1 MRHHPFI
8 LLIFVAILV
17 ALFVWLIVS
26 SSNNGRRNTRVSKK
40 KQPMDIARE
49 QFAKGEITKEKFDN
63 IKTNVA
69 ETNVQRQYFSP
80 PATKGEVV
88 LRTAGLSKN
97 FGQLQAVKNLNLE
110 LRRGEVFGFLGPN
123 GAGKSTTVGMILGL
137 IAPTAGSIEL
147 FGVKQGGN
155 RWPALRRIGAIVE
168 EPAFYPY
175 LSGRDNLE
183 VLAKS
188 IGGIPKTKIDEELE
202 RVNLADRAQDQY
214 GHYSM
219 GMKQRL
225 GIASTLI
232 RNPEFII
239 LDEPTNGLDPAG
251 TKEIRDLIPRLA
263 HESRA
268 IMLCSHLLHE
278 VELVCNRVAIIKQG
292 TVIADA
298 TVKDL
303 LSRGNQLQIRVDNIE
318 QAKSILSSLSW
329 VKSVKREGD
338 VLIVDVPQDSV
349 ANINRDS
356 GRERHIRF

>member
-1 MRHHPFI
+1 MNSNMAI
-8 LLIFVAILV
+8 ESKGSAVAQD
-17 ALFVWLIVS
+17 
-26 SSNNGRRNTRVSKK
+26 NT
-40 KQPMDIARE
+40 
-49 QFAKGEITKEKFDN
+49 
-63 IKTNVA
+63 
-69 ETNVQRQYFSP
+69 
-80 PATKGEVV
+80 V

-97 FGQLQAVKNLNLE
+97 FGQLQAVKNLNVE
-110 LRRGEVFGFLGPN
+110 IKRGEVFGFLGPN

-147 FGVKQGGN
+147 FGVKQDGN
-155 RWPALRRIGAIVE
+155 LWPALRRIGAIVE

-183 VLAKS
+183 VLARS
-188 IGGIPKTKIDEELE
+188 IGGITKTKIDEELE
-202 RVNLADRAQDQY
+202 RVNLSDRAQDQY

-298 TVKDL
+298 PVKEL
-303 LSRGNQLQIRVDNIE
+303 LSRGSRLQLKVDDIDRAE
-318 QAKSILSSLSW
+318 AVLKALPW
-329 VKSVKREGD
+329 VNSVEREGAYL
-338 VLIVDVPQDSV
+338 LIDVPPDRGVSV
-349 ANINRDS
+349 NQALAEKGIFVSELVNRTASLEDVFLQLTGGES
-356 GRERHIRF
+356 GD